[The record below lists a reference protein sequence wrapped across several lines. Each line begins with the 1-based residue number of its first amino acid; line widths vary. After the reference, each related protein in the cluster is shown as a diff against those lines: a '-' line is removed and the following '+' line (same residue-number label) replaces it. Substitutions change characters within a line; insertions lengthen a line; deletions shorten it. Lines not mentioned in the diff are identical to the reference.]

1 MRLSP
6 VASTMRGRERGLT
19 LIELVVTMALFTALF
34 FIAAPDFRV
43 WIDNTRV
50 RTVSEALQNGV
61 RQSQAE
67 AVRRNRTVV
76 FFLTNDEPA
85 LGANV
90 VANGVN
96 WGMRTL
102 PLFPGDAAQFI
113 RGGAFSDVAPG
124 VAITG
129 PATICFNA
137 AGQQVT
143 VAAEG
148 CAAAQATYDIARQGV
163 FDAVRAERGERRF
176 RVVATLGGR
185 VRMCDRDKVLS
196 AANPD
201 GC

>member
-1 MRLSP
+1 MRLSRSAP
-6 VASTMRGRERGLT
+6 TRSRRERGLT
-19 LIELVVTMALFTALF
+19 LIELVVAMAVFVALF
-34 FIAAPDFRV
+34 FIAAPDFRT
-43 WIDNTRV
+43 WTENTRM

-76 FFLTNDEPA
+76 FFLTNEEPA
-85 LGANV
+85 VGAAA
-90 VANGVN
+90 VANGIN

-102 PLFPGDAAQFI
+102 PLFPGDAVQYI

-129 PATICFNA
+129 PAAICFNA

-148 CAAAQATYDIARQGV
+148 CAAAVATYDV
-163 FDAVRAERGERRF
+163 TRAGADRRL
-176 RVVATLGGR
+176 RVVAAMSGR
-185 VRMCDRDKVLS
+185 VRMCDPDKVLS
-196 AANPD
+196 ATNPD

>member
-1 MRLSP
+1 MRLSQTAL
-6 VASTMRGRERGLT
+6 VSRQRERGLT
-19 LIELVVTMALFTALF
+19 LIELIVAMALFVALF
-34 FIAAPDFRV
+34 FIAAPDFRI
-43 WIDNTRV
+43 WIENTRM

-61 RQSQAE
+61 RQAQAE

-76 FFLTNDEPA
+76 FFLTNEEPA
-85 LGANV
+85 LGANAI
-90 VANGVN
+90 ANGAN
-96 WGMRTL
+96 WGLRTL
-102 PLFPGDAAQFI
+102 PLFPGDAAQYI

-124 VAITG
+124 VAIAG

-148 CAAAQATYDIARQGV
+148 CAAGAATYDVTRVGA
-163 FDAVRAERGERRF
+163 DRRL
-176 RVVATLGGR
+176 RVVASLGGR
-185 VRMCDRDKVLS
+185 VRMCDPDKALS

>member
-1 MRLSP
+1 MRLSRTAP
-6 VASTMRGRERGLT
+6 PRLRRERGLT
-19 LIELVVTMALFTALF
+19 LIELVVAMALFVALF
-34 FIAAPDFRV
+34 FIAAPDLRV
-43 WIDNTRV
+43 WVDNTRV

-61 RQSQAE
+61 RQAQAE

-76 FFLTNDEPA
+76 FFLTNEEPA
-85 LGANV
+85 VGANAI
-90 VANGVN
+90 ANGAN
-96 WGMRTL
+96 WGLRTL
-102 PLFPGDAAQFI
+102 PLFPGDAVQYV

-124 VAITG
+124 VAIAG

-148 CAAAQATYDIARQGV
+148 CVAGQATYDIARQGV
-163 FDAVRAERGERRF
+163 FDATRADRGERRL
-176 RVVATLGGR
+176 RVVASLGGR
-185 VRMCDRDKVLS
+185 VRMCDPDKVLS